1 MKDNVMITISSLL
14 SIILTT
20 FHVTSDMALGIDKP
34 GLGIVFILAPILVVF
49 LYGTLL
55 LAGRRSGYIIILLG
69 SLLGLAVAYLHLG
82 SARIGERAIA
92 SGGFFFIWTLVAMS
106 TSSLFSIVLAA
117 QGLWR
122 LQRDKPSSS
131 ADG

>member
-1 MKDNVMITISSLL
+1 MITIASLL
-14 SIILTT
+14 SIVLTT

-34 GLGIVFILAPILVVF
+34 GLGILFVLVPIVVF
-49 LYGTLL
+49 LLCGTLL
-55 LAGRRSGYIIILLG
+55 LAGRRSGYIIILVG

-82 SARIGERAIA
+82 SARIGERAMA

-106 TSSLFSIVLAA
+106 TTSLFSIILAA

-122 LQRDKPSSS
+122 LQRSSRGS
-131 ADG
+131 